1 MRASLVAIAAVLVA
15 GCVSVSEGI
24 GNLNEAGADSVVLI
38 GKIQIVPPIR
48 PEEQTYKA
56 GVDLFNTQRHFIG
69 RAVLFMSDR
78 PQYQDRTG
86 NALNPALEQTF
97 FLKLP
102 RSQRFMV
109 KGSVTMELAVRGPS
123 AGSGMTHTELLFP
136 APIEFDVRPGDAA
149 IYVGTLRL
157 HRDEFHE
164 VTKAEVRD
172 EYAEASAQFRSK
184 FPGAPMPRKALL
196 KPAKR

>member
-1 MRASLVAIAAVLVA
+1 MRLPLAALASFLVA

-24 GNLNEAGADSVVLI
+24 GNLREVDAGSVVLI

-48 PEEQTYKA
+48 AKEQTYRA

-69 RAVLFMSDR
+69 RAVLFVSDR
-78 PQYQDRTG
+78 PQYQERTG
-86 NALNPALEQTF
+86 NALNPPLEETF

-102 RSQRFMV
+102 KSQRFMV
-109 KGSVTMELAVRGPS
+109 KGSVTMELLSRGAS
-123 AGSGMTHTELLFP
+123 AGSGFDHTELLFP

-149 IYVGTLRL
+149 LYVGTLRL
-157 HRDEFHE
+157 YRDEFDD

-172 EYAEASAQFRSK
+172 DYAEASAQFRSK
-184 FPGAPMPRKALL
+184 FPGAPAPRKALL